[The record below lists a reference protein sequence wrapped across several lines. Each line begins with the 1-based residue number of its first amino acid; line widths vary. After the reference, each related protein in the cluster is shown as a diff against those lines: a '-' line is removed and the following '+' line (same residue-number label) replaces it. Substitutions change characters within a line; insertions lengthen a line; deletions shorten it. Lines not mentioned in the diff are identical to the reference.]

1 MREASGRS
9 MRRAATRL
17 ALGLVVAG
25 LLVPAAAMARR
36 PFTDADLFTGHA
48 IRQSSKDR
56 KIAAGVNVHTAP
68 VPYVGRK
75 ALKGLTGGMSLTY
88 PEAPAMGDV
97 LQLVDAGA
105 VEALAK
111 KGDAA
116 ATKAK
121 INADLKAAG
130 VTPTD
135 AQKKAIDGIDASKL
149 GDIEKIAGLV
159 DATDSPNNSALVF
172 GLEPWFE
179 YNFGTYD
186 LTGSVPVG
194 IFVSD
199 DGTEFTLGNLNLD
212 FRAGSRWSPGVAGAY
227 LPVSIGWTGGV
238 SLYLPT
244 GTEVGNRVALS
255 NPLAF
260 PKYLHEYATIQP
272 YGIFGVEAAFLSL
285 LLRLEYSHMQA
296 VRGSPVYDQVGYLGW
311 GVSAILRVVVFDFV
325 AELDGLKEIYDAP
338 AMNDIYLTLGGRLNV
353 GPVRLGLG
361 ARMPISNHDDAANAH
376 SLGVGMA
383 NVASV
388 NFLLQGILTF

>member
-1 MREASGRS
+1 MREGSGMS
-9 MRRAATRL
+9 MQSKVARV
-17 ALGLVVAG
+17 ALGLVLAG
-25 LLVPAAAMARR
+25 LMVPATAMARR
-36 PFTDADLFTGHA
+36 PFTDTDLFTGHA

-56 KIAAGVNVHTAP
+56 KIAAGINVHTAP
-68 VPYVGRK
+68 VAYVGRK
-75 ALKGLTGGMSLTY
+75 ALTGLTGGMSLTY
-88 PEAPAMGDV
+88 PEAPTMGDV

-105 VEALAK
+105 VEELAK
-111 KGDAA
+111 KGDVA

-130 VTPTD
+130 ISPTD
-135 AQKKAIDGIDASKL
+135 AQKKAIDGIEASKL

-186 LTGSVPVG
+186 LTASVPVG
-194 IFVSD
+194 LFVSD
-199 DGTEFTLGNLNLD
+199 DGNEFAFGNVNLD
-212 FRAGSRWSPGVAGAY
+212 LRAGSRWSPGAAGAY
-227 LPVSIGWTGGV
+227 LPISIGWTGGV

-272 YGIFGVEAAFLSL
+272 YGIFGLEAAFLSV

-296 VRGSPVYDQVGYLGW
+296 VRGKPAYDQVGYLGW
-311 GVSAILRVVVFDFV
+311 GVSTILRIVVFDFV
-325 AELDGLKEIYDAP
+325 AELDGLKEVYDAP

-353 GPVRLGLG
+353 GPVRMGLG
-361 ARMPISNHDDAANAH
+361 ARMPITKHDGAANAQ